1 MKKILCFALALVLA
15 LGLATV
21 PASAENFKVA
31 MVTDTGGINDQS
43 FNALAWQGLQ
53 RAKEELGV
61 EVSYL
66 ESVTEAD
73 YTTNLETLYDEGNDL
88 IICIGWMMADAL
100 KEACAAHPEQK
111 YAIID
116 NGSVADNCT
125 GVNFATEQCSYLV
138 GLVAGYMTKTN
149 NVGFVIGMVSP
160 LMNTFGVGYYAGVK
174 AANPDCTIQHYNANS
189 YGDAAGGKAATIN
202 MYAQGADI
210 VYHAA
215 GGTGMGVIEAAAEQ
229 GKFAI
234 GVDQDQNY
242 LAPEAVLTSAVK
254 RVDNGVYNLCK
265 ALTEGTLEA
274 GEVVYD
280 IVSGGVDIAETTTL
294 IDADTLAKVEDA
306 KAKILSGEIVVPA
319 TVEAFAAI
327 YGEDAYPFK

>member
-73 YTTNLETLYDEGNDL
+73 YATNLETLYDEGNDL

-149 NVGFVIGMVSP
+149 NVGFVIG
-160 LMNTFGVGYYAGVK
+160 K

-306 KAKILSGEIVVPA
+306 KAKIISGEIVVPA

>member
-73 YTTNLETLYDEGNDL
+73 YATNLETLYDEGNDL

-138 GLVAGYMTKTN
+138 GLVAGYMT
-149 NVGFVIGMVSP
+149 
-160 LMNTFGVGYYAGVK
+160 
-174 AANPDCTIQHYNANS
+174 
-189 YGDAAGGKAATIN
+189 
-202 MYAQGADI
+202 
-210 VYHAA
+210 
-215 GGTGMGVIEAAAEQ
+215 
-229 GKFAI
+229 
-234 GVDQDQNY
+234 
-242 LAPEAVLTSAVK
+242 
-254 RVDNGVYNLCK
+254 
-265 ALTEGTLEA
+265 
-274 GEVVYD
+274 
-280 IVSGGVDIAETTTL
+280 
-294 IDADTLAKVEDA
+294 
-306 KAKILSGEIVVPA
+306 
-319 TVEAFAAI
+319 
-327 YGEDAYPFK
+327 